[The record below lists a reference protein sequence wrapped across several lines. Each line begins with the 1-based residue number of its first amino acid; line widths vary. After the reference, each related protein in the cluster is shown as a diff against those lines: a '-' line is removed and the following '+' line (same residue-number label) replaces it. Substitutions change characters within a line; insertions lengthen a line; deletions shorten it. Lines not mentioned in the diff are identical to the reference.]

1 MRGQRIVLEDDARLG
16 EIGDELIHVGLR
28 LFAVR
33 ALEVG
38 ELDESRDPCAAEPR

>member
-1 MRGQRIVLEDDARLG
+1 MGSVLKDDAGLG
-16 EIGDELIHVGLR
+16 KIRSQLVHVGLR

-38 ELDESRDPCAAEPR
+38 ELDQFEIL